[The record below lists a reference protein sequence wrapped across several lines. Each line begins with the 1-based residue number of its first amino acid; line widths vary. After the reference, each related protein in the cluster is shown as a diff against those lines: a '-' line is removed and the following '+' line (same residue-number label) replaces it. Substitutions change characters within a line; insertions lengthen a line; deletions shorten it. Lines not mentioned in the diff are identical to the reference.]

1 MPWRKAFARHSS
13 GTFFLSGKRVQH
25 AADFVQLFA
34 RDRLRRQGTYHQ
46 ASGGTAE
53 DPFQEV
59 ARDLSLRL
67 FFRDADLV
75 NMRSK
80 TFAAKEQ
87 ALFRHQLHRLQR
99 RGVAVI
105 LVEIVVNFSYS
116 RHSQAPENSEDV
128 EFSGGWKCY
137 RRLLAGARGHCQGTY
152 YDTNRM
158 STRKIVA
165 LNH

>member
-13 GTFFLSGKRVQH
+13 GTFFLSGKGVQH

-34 RDRLRRQGTYHQ
+34 RDRLRRQGAYHQ

-67 FFRDADLV
+67 LLRDAGLV
-75 NMRSK
+75 NMGSE
-80 TFAAKEQ
+80 TLAANEQ

-99 RGVAVI
+99 RGVAVV
-105 LVEIVVNFSYS
+105 LAETVVNFPYS
-116 RHSQAPENSEDV
+116 RHPQPPEDRKNV
-128 EFSGGWKCY
+128 ELGGGWKRY
-137 RRLLAGARGHCQGTY
+137 RRSVAAGRGHLKQRT
-152 YDTNRM
+152 T
-158 STRKIVA
+158 K
-165 LNH
+165 